1 MPFLASLD
9 SVGQGGGGGARAGP
23 VQPAGKADH
32 HGQAGS
38 YDPKEGASRRD
49 TMLSPFTHL
58 RGNRRHGGATLA
70 PDVTF
75 TVVGHEPTRFPQLQD
90 DVMRAPSGA

>member
-1 MPFLASLD
+1 MPFLASLGAG
-9 SVGQGGGGGARAGP
+9 GQGGGGGARVGP

-38 YDPKEGASRRD
+38 YGPAEGTSHRD
-49 TMLSPFTHL
+49 TTLSPSTHL
-58 RGNRRHGGATLA
+58 RSGRRYRDAALA
-70 PDVTF
+70 SNVTF

-90 DVMRAPSGA
+90 DIMRAPSGA

>member
-38 YDPKEGASRRD
+38 YGPEEGASRCD
-49 TMLSPFTHL
+49 TML
-58 RGNRRHGGATLA
+58 
-70 PDVTF
+70 
-75 TVVGHEPTRFPQLQD
+75 
-90 DVMRAPSGA
+90 